1 MSDLL
6 GRGYSGGHITLI
18 FTVEDEANELTKQ
31 GSLGAGICL
40 EDGVEVITRGC
51 EGEGGIE
58 VSFIG
63 YNGDSEM
70 YIHALQIIG
79 KILPEI
85 LEYDWEVTVKLG
97 LPTGQ
102 GFGMSAAGSIAFC
115 DSLQRAV
122 GIPYEESKRR
132 SLLVAHLVDRE
143 RSSGLGDVTAL
154 ASGGV
159 VVRKSPGSPYSGHLL
174 DRGPGESVGWSSDSD
189 IILAW
194 NDQYSKHTSTYIED
208 SKWKTAITKSGNEN
222 LRSLLEGV
230 WDKSRWH
237 DLVTSSEAF
246 SLDSGLSGESARAN
260 VLNICESSILDVGMA
275 EEIRPLLCMLGT
287 SVAIV
292 PRDIN
297 YNLTNPEIIVRK
309 LNENGLTA
317 VISRIGQIL

>member
-1 MSDLL
+1 
-6 GRGYSGGHITLI
+6 
-18 FTVEDEANELTKQ
+18 
-31 GSLGAGICL
+31 
-40 EDGVEVITRGC
+40 
-51 EGEGGIE
+51 
-58 VSFIG
+58 
-63 YNGDSEM
+63 
-70 YIHALQIIG
+70 
-79 KILPEI
+79 
-85 LEYDWEVTVKLG
+85 
-97 LPTGQ
+97 TGQ

-154 ASGGV
+154 AAGGV

-309 LNENGLTA
+309 LSENGLTA

>member
-51 EGEGGIE
+51 EGEGRIE

-174 DRGPGESVGWSSDSD
+174 DRGPGESVGWSSDSE

-208 SKWKTAITKSGNEN
+208 SEWKTAITKSGNEN

-246 SLDSGLSGESARAN
+246 SLDSGLSGEPARAN

>member
-1 MSDLL
+1 VSGLL

-18 FTVEDEANELTKQ
+18 FTVEDEADELTEQ

-40 EDGVEVITRGC
+40 KDGVEVITRGI
-51 EGEGGIE
+51 EGEGRIE
-58 VSFIG
+58 VSFFG
-63 YNGDSEM
+63 NKGDSGM

-154 ASGGV
+154 ATGGV
-159 VVRKSPGSPYSGHLL
+159 VIRKSPGSPYSGHLL

-189 IILAW
+189 IILTW
-194 NDQYSKHTSTYIED
+194 NNQYSKHTSTYIED
-208 SKWKTAITKSGNEN
+208 SEWKSAITKSGNKN
-222 LRSLLEGV
+222 LRGLLEGV
-230 WDKSRWH
+230 WDNSRWH
-237 DLVTSSEAF
+237 DLVASSESF

-260 VLNICESSILDVGMA
+260 VLNICKSSILDVGMA
-275 EEIRPLLCMLGT
+275 EEVIPLLCMLGT

-297 YNLTNPEIIVRK
+297 YNLTNPERIVRK

>member
-51 EGEGGIE
+51 EGEGRIE

-154 ASGGV
+154 AAGGV

-174 DRGPGESVGWSSDSD
+174 DRGPGESVGWSSDSE

-208 SKWKTAITKSGNEN
+208 SEWKTAITKSGNEN

-246 SLDSGLSGESARAN
+246 SLDSGLSGEPARAN

>member
-51 EGEGGIE
+51 EGEGRIE

-154 ASGGV
+154 AAGGV

-246 SLDSGLSGESARAN
+246 SLDSGLSGEPARAN

-309 LNENGLTA
+309 LSENGLTA